1 MQKEDT
7 STQHDNQTTSSN
19 NHATQANGTKPS
31 EEAMKND
38 DMSKKTM
45 KRIQPEKIAEVGEWK
60 AEKAGEEADEED
72 NAQMSI
78 DGPEST

>member
-1 MQKEDT
+1 
-7 STQHDNQTTSSN
+7 
-19 NHATQANGTKPS
+19 
-31 EEAMKND
+31 MKND

-78 DGPEST
+78 NGPEST